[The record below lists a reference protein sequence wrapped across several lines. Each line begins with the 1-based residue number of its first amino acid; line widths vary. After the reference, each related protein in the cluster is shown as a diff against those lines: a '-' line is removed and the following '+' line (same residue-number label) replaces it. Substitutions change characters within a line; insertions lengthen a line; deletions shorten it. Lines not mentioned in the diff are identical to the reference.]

1 MLNILIPMAGAGSR
15 FSAAGYTQPKPLI
28 PVRGAPM
35 LKWVID
41 NIRPQCEHRYIF
53 ICQQSHIDDYDLR
66 HKLEVWAPG
75 CAIVSLP
82 GLTEGAAC
90 TVYAAKH
97 LIENNDPVMI
107 ANSDQ
112 YISHDINRYL
122 AHMDSSGADGLIMT
136 MEAHD
141 PKWSFVELNDQG
153 NVVRVVEKDVIS
165 PDATVGIYN
174 FRSGRELLRAIEAM
188 FESGFRVNGEFY
200 LAPVYNEMIARGAKV
215 VPYRIGGIDVE
226 MFGLGTPED
235 LQSFL
240 ETYKG

>member
-15 FSAAGYTQPKPLI
+15 FRAVGYTLPKPLI
-28 PVRGAPM
+28 PIRGVPM

-53 ICQQSHIDDYDLR
+53 VCQQSHIDDYDLR
-66 HKLEVWAPG
+66 QKLEEWAPG
-75 CAIVSLP
+75 CAVVGLP
-82 GLTEGAAC
+82 GLTEGGAC
-90 TVYAAKH
+90 TVYAARQ
-97 LIENNDPVMI
+97 LIDNDDPVMV

-112 YISHDINRYL
+112 YIAHDINRYL
-122 AHMDSSGADGLIMT
+122 ACMDRNAADGLIMT
-136 MEAHD
+136 MEAND
-141 PKWSFVELNDQG
+141 PKWSFVELNGQG
-153 NVVRVVEKDVIS
+153 DVVRVVEKEVVS
-165 PDATVGIYN
+165 QEATVGIYN

-188 FESGFRVNGEFY
+188 FASGFRVSGEFY
-200 LAPVYNEMIARGAKV
+200 LAPVYNEMIARGARV
-215 VPYRIGGIDVE
+215 VPYRIGGIGVE